1 MDEPRSDDTTPGPTP
16 PPDAGKPGAAPAP
29 DLAESLRQVRDAG
42 RGGLGAANEAFKALR
57 ILVSADLSL
66 ARSAFGRT
74 LAFTGVAIAFGA
86 SAWMLL
92 MGTLTA
98 VLHDAVGWSWTL
110 SLGVCA
116 ALSLAITAFG
126 AWRAMHYFEH
136 TRMQA
141 TRRQLAR
148 LGIGE
153 LADFMPAPESAE
165 STQVAAARVA
175 EATEGEPVKKGLG
188 VDVTPP

>member
-16 PPDAGKPGAAPAP
+16 PPGAGKPGAAPAP

-42 RGGLGAANEAFKALR
+42 VAGMGAANDALKALR
-57 ILVSADLSL
+57 ILISADLSL
-66 ARSAFGRT
+66 ARSALGRT
-74 LAFTGVAIAFGA
+74 LAFTGVGIAFGA
-86 SAWMLL
+86 PAWMLL
-92 MGTLTA
+92 MATLTA
-98 VLHDAVGWSWTL
+98 VLHDAFSWSWPL

-116 ALSLAITAFG
+116 ALSLVVTAFG
-126 AWRAMHYFEH
+126 VWRAMHYFEH

-153 LADFMPAPESAE
+153 LADFMPDPESAE
-165 STQVAAARVA
+165 STQHAAERVAAA
-175 EATEGEPVKKGLG
+175 TDGEPVKKGLG

>member
-1 MDEPRSDDTTPGPTP
+1 MEEPRSDTNSTPDPGR
-16 PPDAGKPGAAPAP
+16 PDAAPAP
-29 DLAESLRQVRDAG
+29 DFAESLRQIGAAG
-42 RGGLGAANEAFKALR
+42 RAGLGAATDAAKALR

-66 ARSAFGRT
+66 ARSAFGRA
-74 LAFTGVAIAFGA
+74 LAFTAVAIAFGG

-92 MGTLTA
+92 MAALTA
-98 VLHDAVGWSWTL
+98 VLHDALDWSWTL

-116 ALSLAITAFG
+116 SLSLIVTALG
-126 AWRAMHYFEH
+126 VWRAIHYFEH

-153 LADFMPAPESAE
+153 LADFMPDPASGE
-165 STQVAAARVA
+165 STRSAAERVA
-175 EATEGEPVKKGLG
+175 QATGDKPVKKEMG

>member
-1 MDEPRSDDTTPGPTP
+1 MDEPRSDTNSN
-16 PPDAGKPGAAPAP
+16 PDPGKPGPAPAP
-29 DLAESLRQVRDAG
+29 DVADSLAESLRQIGAAG
-42 RGGLGAANEAFKALR
+42 RAGLGAAGGAAKALR

-66 ARSAFGRT
+66 ARSAFGRA
-74 LAFTGVAIAFGA
+74 LAFTGVAVAFGG

-92 MGTLTA
+92 MAALTA
-98 VLHDAVGWSWTL
+98 VLHDALGWSWTL

-116 ALSLAITAFG
+116 LLSLIVTALG

-153 LADFMPAPESAE
+153 LADFLPDPDSAE
-165 STQVAAARVA
+165 STRNAAERVA
-175 EATEGEPVKKGLG
+175 EATDDKPVKKDMG

>member
-1 MDEPRSDDTTPGPTP
+1 MDEPRNDETPSTPG
-16 PPDAGKPGAAPAP
+16 AGKPGPAP
-29 DLAESLRQVRDAG
+29 DLGESLREIGEVGRAGLKATSDA
-42 RGGLGAANEAFKALR
+42 AKAMR

-92 MGTLTA
+92 MAALTA
-98 VLHDAVGWSWTL
+98 ALHDALSWSWTL
-110 SLGVCA
+110 SLGACA
-116 ALSLAITAFG
+116 LLSIAVTGFG
-126 AWRAMHYFEH
+126 VWRSMHYFEH

-153 LADFMPAPESAE
+153 LADFMPDAGSPQSTEQAAE
-165 STQVAAARVA
+165 QIA
-175 EATEGEPVKKGLG
+175 EVTDGEPVKKGLG